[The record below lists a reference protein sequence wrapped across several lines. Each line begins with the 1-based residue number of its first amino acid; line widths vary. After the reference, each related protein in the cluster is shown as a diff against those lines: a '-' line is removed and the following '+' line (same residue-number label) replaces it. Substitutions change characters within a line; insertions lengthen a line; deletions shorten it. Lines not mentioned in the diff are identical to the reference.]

1 MVWQLWKFRVNRIQF
16 VRNKVVKHETQFGKS
31 CTISNHKGM
40 SKKMNIKRNELAIF
54 LHFDSQFDF
63 VAIFVLKTKENWD
76 WRPRLPTK
84 QEGKTRACDNST
96 TNVNISAV
104 KNQNKQKRNFWKNQE
119 SFHLST
125 EISKYLTVFSQNEW
139 RVEMK
144 NFKCIFRHNNWKR
157 VKWIQVCGGGG

>member
-40 SKKMNIKRNELAIF
+40 SKRMNIKRNELAIF

-63 VAIFVLKTKENWD
+63 VAIFVLKTKETEID
-76 WRPRLPTK
+76 GHAFILSRK
-84 QEGKTRACDNST
+84 QTRACDNST

-144 NFKCIFRHNNWKR
+144 NFKCIFRHNN
-157 VKWIQVCGGGG
+157 

>member
-1 MVWQLWKFRVNRIQF
+1 MVWQLWLIRVNRIEF

-63 VAIFVLKTKENWD
+63 VAIFVLKTKETEID
-76 WRPRLPTK
+76 GHAFLLSRKEKRVRVTT
-84 QEGKTRACDNST
+84 QQQMST
-96 TNVNISAV
+96 SQQSKI
-104 KNQNKQKRNFWKNQE
+104 KINKKRNFWKNQE
-119 SFHLST
+119 SFHWSFT

-144 NFKCIFRHNNWKR
+144 NFKCIFRHNN
-157 VKWIQVCGGGG
+157 